1 MGRKSIVSSDIK
13 ISAVEAYLKGEKSA
27 LKISQELLVHV
38 SAVKRWI
45 RFYQSIGAT
54 AFIQEK
60 KNSYTKELKLAAI
73 EDYLAGGGSLI
84 DISIK
89 YGLRSETQ
97 LKTWLIK
104 YNSHKEIKSYVVG
117 GNQIMTTGRKTNL
130 EERIEIVE
138 YCIGNGKNYIE
149 AAKKFQVSYQQVR
162 KWVAKF
168 EGSGI
173 DGLLDRR
180 GKRKSKDKLTDAE
193 KLKLLEAK
201 YKRLEME
208 NELLKKLKEIE
219 RRRG

>member
-13 ISAVEAYLKGEKSA
+13 ISAVESYLKGEKSA

-45 RFYQSIGAT
+45 RFYQSFGAT
-54 AFIQEK
+54 VFIQEK

-104 YNSHKEIKSYVVG
+104 YNSHKEIKSYVAG
-117 GNQIMTTGRKTNL
+117 GNQIMTTGRKTNI

-138 YCIGNGKNYIE
+138 YCIGNDKNYIE

-168 EGSGI
+168 EKSGI

-208 NELLKKLKEIE
+208 NELLKKLEEIE

>member
-54 AFIQEK
+54 VFIQEK
-60 KNSYTKELKLAAI
+60 KNNYTKELKLAAI

-117 GNQIMTTGRKTNL
+117 GNQIMTTGRKTNI

-149 AAKKFQVSYQQVR
+149 TAKKYRVSYQQVR

-168 EGSGI
+168 EKSGV

-180 GKRKSKDKLTDAE
+180 GNRKSKDKLTDAE

-201 YKRLEME
+201 YRRLEME

>member
-45 RFYQSIGAT
+45 RFYQSIGPT
-54 AFIQEK
+54 VLIQAK
-60 KNSYTKELKLAAI
+60 KNNYTKELKLAAI

-104 YNSHKEIKSYVVG
+104 YNSHKEIKSYVAG
-117 GNQIMTTGRKTNL
+117 GHQIMTTGRKTNL

-162 KWVAKF
+162 KWVIKF
-168 EGSGI
+168 EKLGI